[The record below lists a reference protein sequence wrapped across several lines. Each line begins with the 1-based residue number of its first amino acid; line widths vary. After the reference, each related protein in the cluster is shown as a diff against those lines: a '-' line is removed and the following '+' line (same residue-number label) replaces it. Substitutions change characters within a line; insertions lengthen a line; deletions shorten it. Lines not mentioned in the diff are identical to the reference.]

1 MPITAFVNTFSS
13 FLGPILDSYIHI
25 KYLSFC
31 AFFIISIACASINY
45 YTNIYRIYFAM
56 FLMGL
61 ASGISLIP
69 LTRNSWLYF
78 PKHRGLISG
87 LILFGYGFSSLIFT
101 SIADALINPNY
112 VSIDPETNLFNDEIT
127 NNTQSFLRI
136 FTSCLSILA
145 FIGFLLIFEYQ
156 DKEKETKVDQTE
168 TKQLKEKED
177 IEEIEVKH
185 PLRQA
190 YTSPQVWQM
199 IIMNFCVLIFCF
211 TCSNT
216 YRTFGQINLIDEK
229 LLSVLSKIFALLNGS
244 GRLFWGILFDRFSFK
259 CLYSLIVI
267 TEIAISATLYY
278 AVKIPYLYLFL
289 VSIQSLVLAGNVSLL
304 VPLYPKIFGMKYS
317 TIIFAVACL
326 ISGTNSLVTPTL
338 SKLILHNNEDYR
350 TLFWVGT
357 GFALVSF
364 TILLF
369 FKEKKFKFIPDKD
382 EKEKELVDQSPETQ
396 EI

>member
-1 MPITAFVNTFSS
+1 MR
-13 FLGPILDSYIHI
+13 IL
-25 KYLSFC
+25 
-31 AFFIISIACASINY
+31 
-45 YTNIYRIYFAM
+45 
-56 FLMGL
+56 
-61 ASGISLIP
+61 
-69 LTRNSWLYF
+69 
-78 PKHRGLISG
+78 
-87 LILFGYGFSSLIFT
+87 
-101 SIADALINPNY
+101 
-112 VSIDPETNLFNDEIT
+112 
-127 NNTQSFLRI
+127 
-136 FTSCLSILA
+136 
-145 FIGFLLIFEYQ
+145 
-156 DKEKETKVDQTE
+156 
-168 TKQLKEKED
+168 
-177 IEEIEVKH
+177 
-185 PLRQA
+185 
-190 YTSPQVWQM
+190 
-199 IIMNFCVLIFCF
+199 
-211 TCSNT
+211 
-216 YRTFGQINLIDEK
+216 NLIDEK

-278 AVKIPYLYLFL
+278 AVKIPYLYLVL

-357 GFALVSF
+357 GFALISF